1 MGFGTNTDEMSTVAG
16 ALRSAAEAAAPKIKP
31 VEVAANEVGN
41 LGLAHVEA
49 AKKYNDGLRR
59 LVTAA
64 NSFVAAT
71 NDFAGRL
78 EKTKGGYQW
87 VENKNTGTVGGK

>member
-1 MGFGTNTDEMSTVAG
+1 MGFGTNTDEMARVAG
-16 ALRSAAEAAAPKIKP
+16 ALRAAAGEAGPKIKDLEGA
-31 VEVAANEVGN
+31 VNGGAK
-41 LGLAHVEA
+41 LGSAHVDA
-49 AKKYNDGLRR
+49 ATKYQEGLRR

-64 NSFVAAT
+64 NSFATAT

-87 VENKNTGTVGGK
+87 VENNNTRTVGGK